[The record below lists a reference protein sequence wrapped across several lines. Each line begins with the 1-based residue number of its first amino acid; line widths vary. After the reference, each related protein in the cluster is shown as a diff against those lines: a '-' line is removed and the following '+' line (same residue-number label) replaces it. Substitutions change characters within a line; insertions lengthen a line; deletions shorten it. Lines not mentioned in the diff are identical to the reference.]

1 MNQNYNF
8 VRGLLTLVSNARNE
22 EFATKKGTSF
32 KSLLLLVVF
41 ALFAGIS
48 MQGQTYFTESFEGA
62 WYLNGNS
69 STAANATGPNAPSG
83 WTQTRVLNDVVSAG
97 SAAGAHDW
105 AQSVYNAGYLSNT
118 PPYVAQPPYISGN
131 PGVAPAG
138 TNVLWFFDGN
148 TNTGNTRRMASPAIN
163 LSASTN
169 PVLTFSYSYAQN
181 STSLSVVGSLDNG
194 VTWNTISVLPLTS
207 STAYSSK
214 LIILPLAYKIAN
226 AKIGFQ
232 IAAAYGSYDAFI
244 DNVVIREG
252 VASNATPTLFTST
265 PVTATTTTIGWT
277 DNSTNETAFKLYR
290 SVDNVNFTQ
299 IGADIASTTTA
310 GTGTAYS
317 SVQTGLLPGTTYYY
331 KISSVLELESSFL
344 IGTQATLPPGSIT
357 SIASGNWS
365 QTTTWSS
372 GTIPTAT
379 DNVIIAD
386 GHTVNIDLVAPTC
399 LDLTVGQGTSGVLT
413 FTSTLVASLT
423 VNGSITVA
431 AGGNF
436 NAGSTATIVHNI
448 FLGGGTATSPYASNL
463 IVNGTFDMW
472 QTATTGRATL
482 TFFGIQNSVISGAGT
497 LDLNNTNII
506 NKGATTATALVTP
519 PVLELQRAFT
529 VQGANTLGFV
539 TTLTAGT
546 LKIGGTFTQANPI
559 FVTASYTIPAAAGI
573 WLNNPNFT
581 IAGLAGSPAVTG
593 LFRVTTGT
601 YNIGTAT
608 GNSLG
613 SGTNSVYI
621 IEGGAINVTGRFNL
635 TSSGVYYNQSGGTLS
650 VATIGNTSSAT
661 ASFGITSATGTSF
674 IMSGGTIVLV
684 QRTTGA
690 TIRDYY
696 VVATPTIT
704 GGTLQV
710 GTAATATNFNFR
722 LYGYAPNIDI
732 NNTTNNKKVEVYQ
745 LTGVLFV
752 YGTLTV
758 NPGTTFDCLGMTATA
773 LGNVVNNGTIQ
784 GLVTGSR
791 FDFQG
796 TTPQTYSGS
805 GTFGTAVAPFIG
817 IGVGIANYTNVTL
830 NSPIVTTRVNL
841 FGGSFINSNQI
852 TLGNA
857 GASTGY
863 VQRGGGTAAAG
874 TFDVA
879 PTFNVGTGGLTVSYN
894 TSTVN
899 TSTALE
905 IPSTR
910 VVNSFIVNNANGA
923 TLSGGALSSAALT
936 LTLGNLTTT
945 STNLLTVSGT
955 TTGSITGGSATSF
968 VNGPIARTLP
978 LSLVTGSNYS
988 FPVGKTTYNPFVL
1001 VNPTTNAG
1009 GTVTV
1014 QSEVVEANTGGTAGT
1029 LMGTLNT
1036 NKYWASSITA
1046 GATNFTDSLIQL
1058 NDTPNGADAI
1068 AASTTLTG
1076 AYNIVGGVA
1085 ITSTAT
1091 SLTSTAPASTSLPGF
1106 YVMGN
1111 KAAATLTN
1119 LVITPSGNQ
1128 CSIVS
1133 RTVSVTATPGGG
1145 AVTGVVINYSVNGTA
1160 QTAIPMTNTSG
1171 NVWSAV
1177 IPTVSPINALVT
1189 WSVIA
1194 TDANLLTKTAIG
1206 TPYSDESLLGV
1217 NATASATVTSLCA
1230 GNSSVLTAVGS
1241 TPGVRSL
1248 GLGAS
1253 TSSSSGASMFNGGW
1267 GGLKTQYIIK
1277 ASELAAAGIA
1287 AGNISSLA
1295 FEATT
1300 AFNGYEGFAL
1310 NIGHTEQTFATM
1322 PLITTGLTQV
1332 YTGAGTNGAYA
1343 TTIGVNTLTFS
1354 TPFVWNGYS
1363 NIVVSFCWSK
1373 NPTATSTTATTVKVD
1388 SPGFV
1393 CTAYGQKDSTLPASF
1408 CPLATAAE
1416 FGTSGTGTS
1425 RPKFTFNCQ
1434 SAASFTTVVWSN
1446 GTTTVGT
1453 TNPLT
1458 VSPTVNTTYTA
1469 TMTNST
1475 GCSITTTPVTVT
1487 VNTLPTAPIATNATQ
1502 CGTQLSTAHVA
1513 SSTGLPTPIFVWYA
1527 AQTGGTAL
1535 QSNTSTT
1542 YLTAL
1547 STTTTLYVSEFDGF
1561 CESLR
1566 TPVVFTVTTPPTV
1579 AVSASTTSF
1588 CGTGGATTLTATSP
1602 DTGMTF
1608 AWTSLNPS
1616 ATLSATSGAIV
1627 NASLT
1632 ETSDFMVT
1640 GTATNA
1646 TCLPINAYVSIGVY
1660 PLPTATVTTTAQGVC
1675 PGTSATIGSG
1685 LSAGNFTAICLP
1697 TPSGISSAP
1706 ANAVSLVGGSAL
1718 ILPYPAGVTAN
1729 STSLDDNYWAG
1740 IPVGFTFNYFG
1751 SNVTSVFIGSNG
1763 TINLGTTGSTQYNF
1777 SGPPSGFPST
1787 ANPAS
1792 TVAVCAR
1799 DLRWDN
1805 GGKINYWTEGIAPNR
1820 RFVVQFLNAKPYSY
1834 TTGNQTAEAV
1844 FYETLGTIDIRV
1856 FEATNGLGTTAGTS
1870 TSKYIGL
1877 QDATRTIG
1885 ATAPNCSTT
1894 PTTASYWNGQLDVI
1908 DVAAPKAWRFSPPSN
1923 YTTSW
1928 YANGSLIPAATGF
1941 ANPGTNVFNLSV
1953 APTTTTTYSISY
1965 TNQTTGC
1972 TNAAGSAQVLMAVL
1986 GNVAPTGVN
1995 TISSA
2000 SPICSYGDTVNLSL
2014 DYTGIMDGLTFQWQS
2029 SPDGIAWTDIPA
2041 ITTTTYSVVPTAATQ
2056 YRCKIVACNGVP
2068 GFSNPV
2074 SLNFANSVVSTT
2086 PNTRCG
2092 TGTTTLEA
2100 TGNTGTTINWYA
2112 NATGGAVLYSGA
2124 TFTTPS
2130 ITATTTY
2137 YAEAITGL
2145 GSGFAGA
2152 AGPAVSTNGTSVGSH
2167 GIMITTTAQNVNI
2180 STVDIPFTGTGTFTI
2195 ALKDT
2200 NNTTVITSVTTGT
2213 VTGNGLTPVT
2223 VPLNLVVPAA
2233 GSYSLIINAVSGSIG
2248 ALGYSTTTYPYSA
2261 LGGVFSVTGG
2271 YWYGTSTS
2279 NMYLYNLNVSSGC
2292 SSQRVPVIATV
2303 TTPPIMVLSGN
2314 PATICSEQTTAAVSV
2329 VTGLSDYDT
2338 YAWTPAGSVTG
2349 TPAAGW
2355 VFNPLAT
2362 TAYTLAVSQ
2371 STGVRPCAT
2380 TTGITVTVNPTP
2392 SVITIAPTPAT
2403 VCVDTVLPLVA
2414 TGGTLPINGIVG
2426 TDTTENTSTSY
2437 PAPYTNYYGGA
2448 KHQMLIRASELTA
2461 LGFANGAVISKIA
2474 FNVNSVG
2481 STFSGVLNDFQIDM
2495 GHTTNSVLSSASFE
2509 GSLITVLPLSNTP
2522 IPTTGLPAN
2531 VTHTL
2536 VTPFVWNGID
2546 NLVIQTSYSNGNSG
2560 ASTDGVTMTNSD
2572 PGFVSTNYYRADSVS
2587 SSAILSAATPSGSVN
2602 ARPNMIITASAP
2614 TTMSWSPTTNLYS
2627 NAAGTT
2633 PYTGG
2638 NASTVYF
2645 KSSSAAPAATY
2656 TATASSALGCVR
2668 TATVP
2673 VTVNANTTMALTSA
2687 NATQTVCTGTAIA
2700 NIVYTLTAATGVTA
2714 TLPAGLTG
2722 TLVGGTYTISGIPTA
2737 SGAISVTGT
2746 GLCLSSATL
2755 TGTITVNPNTTL
2767 ALLSAT
2773 ATQTVCYGVAIS
2785 DIVYTVTNGTG
2796 VTATLPAGLTGTY
2809 AGGAYTISGTP
2820 TASGTISVS
2829 GTGLCLP
2836 SAALT
2841 GVITVNQT
2849 PVPTAAAAQTVC
2861 YGATIADLSATGTLL
2876 KWYAASTGGTALA
2889 TSTALVTG
2897 TTYYVSQTLLGC
2909 EGLRAAITVTI
2920 TTTPAPTGLQFYQ
2933 FCPTGGATLNDITA
2947 TLFGTA
2953 IKWYATPAGGVQLA
2967 SSTPLAQGYYWATQT
2982 ANGCE
2987 SPTRFPV
2994 FAISNATAAPSS
3006 NPLQQFCISATIANL
3021 TANGSGLQWY
3031 ATSTGG
3037 VALASSASIATG
3049 TYYVSQTSGGC
3060 ESPRTAV
3067 AVIVTVVPNP
3077 TASAQTFCNS
3087 GTVAGLSATGSGLN
3101 WYSAAT
3107 GGVALA
3113 STTALAT
3120 GTYYVSQTINGCEG
3134 SRTAVSVTVNT
3145 TLAPTATAQTFCNSG
3160 TVSALVATGTALN
3173 WYSSLT
3179 GGAALANTTALAT
3192 GTYYVS
3198 QTVNACESPRTAV
3211 SVTVNTTSA
3220 PNATATQTFC
3230 NSATVAGLTATGTGL
3245 NWYSTSTGGTAL
3257 ASTTALTTGTTYYV
3271 SQTISGCQG
3280 PRTAVSV
3287 IINTTPAPT
3296 GAATQS
3302 LSSLLTVGSIVVT
3315 GTNIVWY
3322 ASSANAASGTNP
3334 LSPSQLLANTTYYAT
3349 QTVSGCTSTTS
3360 LAVTITTLANQDFDM
3375 TKFSYYP
3382 NPVIDLLN
3390 ISYSQDMTS
3399 VKVFN
3404 VIGQELLNKVVNA
3417 TSTQIDMSAYPNG
3430 AYFIQVATEDA
3441 MKTVRVIKK

>member
-8 VRGLLTLVSNARNE
+8 VRGLFTLVSNARNE
-22 EFATKKGTSF
+22 EFATKKGVSF
-32 KSLLLLVVF
+32 KSLLLLAVF
-41 ALFAGIS
+41 ALFASIS
-48 MQGQTYFTESFEGA
+48 MQGQTYFTESFEGT

-97 SAAGAHDW
+97 SAAGGHDW
-105 AQSVYNAGYLSNT
+105 AQSVFNAGYLSNT

-131 PGVAPAG
+131 PGAAPAG
-138 TNVLWFFDGN
+138 ANVLWFFDGN

-181 STSLSVVGSLDNG
+181 STSLSVVGSLDGG

-207 STAYSSK
+207 STAYSSR

-244 DNVVIREG
+244 DNVIIREG
-252 VASNATPTLFTST
+252 VASNATPTLFTSI
-265 PVTATTTTIGWT
+265 PTATTTTIGWT
-277 DNSTNETAFKLYR
+277 DDSTNETAFKLYR

-344 IGTQATLPPGSIT
+344 TGTQATLPPGSIT

-399 LDLTVGQGTSGVLT
+399 LDLTVGQGASGVLT
-413 FTSTLVASLT
+413 FTSTLAATLS

-431 AGGNF
+431 TGGTF

-448 FLGGGTATSPYASNL
+448 FLGGGTSTSPYASNL
-463 IVNGTFDMW
+463 TVNGTFDMW
-472 QTATTGRATL
+472 LTATTGRATL

-506 NKGATTATALVTP
+506 NKGTTTATALVTP
-519 PVLELQRAFT
+519 PVLELQRAYT

-539 TTLTAGT
+539 ATLTAGT
-546 LKIGGTFTQANPI
+546 LKIGGTFTQSNPV
-559 FVTASYTIPAAAGI
+559 FVTAGYTIPALAGI

-581 IAGLAGSPAVTG
+581 IAGLAGSPTVTG

-613 SGTNSVYI
+613 SGTNSVYL

-635 TSSGVYYNQSGGTLS
+635 TSSGVYYNQSGGTVS
-650 VATIGNTSSAT
+650 VATIGNTSSNT
-661 ASFGITSATGTSF
+661 AIFGITSTTGTSF

-684 QRTTGA
+684 QRSTGA

-696 VVATPTIT
+696 VLATPTIT

-722 LYGYAPNIDI
+722 LHGNAPNIEI
-732 NNTTNNKKVEVYQ
+732 NNATNNKKVEVFQ
-745 LTGVLFV
+745 TSGVLNI

-758 NPGTTFDCLGMTATA
+758 NPGTTFDCLGMTANA
-773 LGNVVNNGTIQ
+773 IGNVVNNGIIQ

-791 FDFQG
+791 FDFKG

-817 IGVGIANYTNVTL
+817 LGVGISNYTNVTL

-841 FGGSFINSNQI
+841 LGGTFINSNQI

-857 GASTGY
+857 GTSTGY

-879 PTFNVGTGGLTVSYN
+879 PTFNVGSGGLTVNYS

-899 TSTALE
+899 TTTGLE
-905 IPSTR
+905 IPSSR
-910 VVNSFIVNNANGA
+910 SVASFIVNNTNGA
-923 TLSGGALSSAALT
+923 TLSGGALSSTALT

-945 STNLLTVSGT
+945 STDLLTVTGT
-955 TTGSITGGSATSF
+955 TTGSISGGSATSF

-1009 GTVTV
+1009 GAVTV

-1046 GATNFTDSLIQL
+1046 GASNFTDSLIQL
-1058 NDTPNGADAI
+1058 NDTPNGEDAI
-1068 AASTTLTG
+1068 AASATLTG

-1119 LVITPSGNQ
+1119 LVITPTGDQ

-1160 QTAIPMTNTSG
+1160 QTAIAMTNTSG

-1177 IPTVSPINALVT
+1177 IPTVTPVNALVT
-1189 WSVIA
+1189 WSVVA

-1206 TPYSDESLLGV
+1206 TPYSDESLFGV
-1217 NATASATVTSLCA
+1217 NANSSATITSLCA
-1230 GNSSVLTAVGS
+1230 GNNSVLTAVGS

-1310 NIGHTEQTFATM
+1310 NIGHTEQAFATM

-1343 TTIGVNTLTFS
+1343 ATIGVNTLTFS
-1354 TPFVWNGYS
+1354 SPFVWNGYS

-1373 NPTATSTTATTVKVD
+1373 NPTAGSTTSTTVKVD
-1388 SPGFV
+1388 NPGFV
-1393 CTAYGQKDSTLPASF
+1393 CTVYGQKDNTLPASF
-1408 CPLATAAE
+1408 CPLATTAE
-1416 FGTSGTGTS
+1416 FGTSGTGSS

-1434 SAASFTTVVWSN
+1434 AAANFTTVVWSN
-1446 GTTTVGT
+1446 GITTVGT

-1469 TMTNST
+1469 TMTNSV
-1475 GCSITTTPVTVT
+1475 GCSITTSPVTVT

-1502 CGTQLSTAHVA
+1502 CGTQLSTARVA

-1547 STTTTLYVSEFDGF
+1547 SATTTLYVSEYDGF
-1561 CESLR
+1561 CESVR

-1579 AVSASTTSF
+1579 SVAASTASF
-1588 CGTGGATTLTATSP
+1588 CGTGGATTLTATSS

-1608 AWTSLNPS
+1608 AWTSLNAS
-1616 ATLSATSGAIV
+1616 ATLSTTTGAVV

-1640 GTATNA
+1640 GTATDA

-1685 LSAGNFTAICLP
+1685 LSAGNFTVVCLP
-1697 TPSGISSAP
+1697 APSGPSPAP
-1706 ANAVSLVGGSAL
+1706 LNAVALVGGGAL
-1718 ILPYPAGVTAN
+1718 INPLPAGVTR
-1729 STSLDDNYWAG
+1729 SGTSLDDNFWG
-1740 IPVGFTFNYFG
+1740 NVPVGFSFNFFG
-1751 SNVTSVFIGSNG
+1751 ANVTNVFIGTNG

-1792 TVAVCAR
+1792 TVAVAAR
-1799 DLRWDN
+1799 DLRWDY
-1805 GGKINYWTEGIAPNR
+1805 GGKIQYWTEGYAPNR
-1820 RFVVQFLNAKPYSY
+1820 RFVVQFINGAPYSNS
-1834 TTGNQTAEAV
+1834 TTNSSGVQTAEAV

-1856 FEATNGLGTTAGTS
+1856 IDAVNTTGTALTS
-1870 TSKYIGL
+1870 ASVIKYIGL
-1877 QDATRTIG
+1877 QDGTRTIG
-1885 ATAPNCSTT
+1885 ATAPNCAAT
-1894 PTTASYWNGQLDVI
+1894 PVTPSYWNGQTAEI
-1908 DVAAPKAWRFSPPSN
+1908 TSSAPMAWRFSPPSN

-1928 YANGSLIPAATGF
+1928 FANGTLIPSATGF
-1941 ANPGTNVFNLSV
+1941 ANPGSNVFNLSV

-1965 TNQTTGC
+1965 TNTTTQC

-2029 SPDGIAWTDIPA
+2029 SPDGTAWTDIPA

-2056 YRCKIVACNGVP
+2056 YRCKIAACNGVP
-2068 GFSNPV
+2068 SFSNPV

-2100 TGNTGTTINWYA
+2100 AGNTGTSINWYA

-2145 GSGFAGA
+2145 GSGFVGA
-2152 AGPAVSTNGTSVGSH
+2152 TGPAVSTNGTSVGSH
-2167 GIMITTTAQNVNI
+2167 GVVITTTAQNVNI
-2180 STVDIPFTGTGTFTI
+2180 SSVDIPFTGTGTFTI
-2195 ALKDT
+2195 ELKDVT
-2200 NNTTVITSVTTGT
+2200 NTTVITSVTTGT

-2233 GSYSLIINAVSGSIG
+2233 GSYSLIVTAVSGTVG
-2248 ALGYSTTTYPYSA
+2248 ALAYSTTTFPYSA
-2261 LGGVFSVTGG
+2261 LGGVFTVDSG
-2271 YWYGTSTS
+2271 YWFGATTTT

-2292 SSQRVPVIATV
+2292 ASPRVAVTATV
-2303 TTPPIMVLSGN
+2303 TTPPVMVLSGN
-2314 PATICSEQTTAAVSV
+2314 PATICSEQTTAAVTV

-2338 YAWTPAGSVTG
+2338 YAWTPAGSVSG
-2349 TPAAGW
+2349 TAATGW
-2355 VFNPLAT
+2355 VFNPLLT
-2362 TAYTLAVSQ
+2362 TTYSLAVSQ

-2380 TTGITVTVNPTP
+2380 TTGITVSVNPTP
-2392 SVITIAPTPAT
+2392 SVLTIAPTPAT

-2414 TGGTLPINGIVG
+2414 TGGTISPNYAASMDVLPTDFTLNTANTATVTPNSTYYSQGTGSILFNISSTSSTANYALNTDLNMIGSPAATLTFSHIVAMEGPTFSYDYGYVEYSIDGGTNWITFSPSDYVG
-2426 TDTTENTSTSY
+2426 TADATVFTTDARFTTKSYGDWISQFTSTTSDPGVG
-2437 PAPYTNYYGGA
+2437 PATSLWKAETFNIPASALTSTQFRIRFRYTTDSSANYYGW
-2448 KHQMLIRASELTA
+2448 L
-2461 LGFANGAVISKIA
+2461 
-2474 FNVNSVG
+2474 
-2481 STFSGVLNDFQIDM
+2481 
-2495 GHTTNSVLSSASFE
+2495 
-2509 GSLITVLPLSNTP
+2509 
-2522 IPTTGLPAN
+2522 
-2531 VTHTL
+2531 
-2536 VTPFVWNGID
+2536 ID
-2546 NLVIQTSYSNGNSG
+2546 NVK
-2560 ASTDGVTMTNSD
+2560 
-2572 PGFVSTNYYRADSVS
+2572 
-2587 SSAILSAATPSGSVN
+2587 VN
-2602 ARPNMIITASAP
+2602 KAAP
-2614 TTMSWSPTTNLYS
+2614 TNIVWTPTTNLYS
-2627 NAAGTT
+2627 DAAGTT

-2645 KSSSAAPAATY
+2645 KSSTAAPAATY
-2656 TATASSALGCVR
+2656 TATASSALGCLR

-2673 VTVNANTTMALTSA
+2673 VTVNANTTLALTSA

-2700 NIVYTLTAATGVTA
+2700 NIVYTLTDATGVTA

-2722 TLVGGTYTISGIPTA
+2722 SLVGGTYTISGTPTA

-2746 GLCLSSATL
+2746 GLCLSSGTL
-2755 TGTITVNPNTTL
+2755 TGAITVNPDTTL

-2829 GTGLCLP
+2829 GTGLCLS
-2836 SAALT
+2836 SAVLT

-2876 KWYAASTGGTALA
+2876 QWYTASTGGSAIT
-2889 TSTALVTG
+2889 TTTPLVTG

-2909 EGLRAAITVTI
+2909 EGVRAAITVTI

-2953 IKWYATPAGGVQLA
+2953 IKWYATPSGGVQLA
-2967 SSTPLAQGYYWATQT
+2967 STTPLVQGYYWASQT

-3006 NPLQQFCISATIANL
+3006 NPLQQFCNSATVANL

-3031 ATSTGG
+3031 NVSTGG
-3037 VALASSASIATG
+3037 VALASNAPLATG

-3067 AVIVTVVPNP
+3067 AVNVGVV
-3077 TASAQTFCNS
+3077 S
-3087 GTVAGLSATGSGLN
+3087 
-3101 WYSAAT
+3101 
-3107 GGVALA
+3107 
-3113 STTALAT
+3113 
-3120 GTYYVSQTINGCEG
+3120 
-3134 SRTAVSVTVNT
+3134 
-3145 TLAPTATAQTFCNSG
+3145 
-3160 TVSALVATGTALN
+3160 
-3173 WYSSLT
+3173 
-3179 GGAALANTTALAT
+3179 
-3192 GTYYVS
+3192 
-3198 QTVNACESPRTAV
+3198 
-3211 SVTVNTTSA
+3211 
-3220 PNATATQTFC
+3220 
-3230 NSATVAGLTATGTGL
+3230 
-3245 NWYSTSTGGTAL
+3245 
-3257 ASTTALTTGTTYYV
+3257 
-3271 SQTISGCQG
+3271 
-3280 PRTAVSV
+3280 
-3287 IINTTPAPT
+3287 APT
-3296 GAATQS
+3296 GPATQS
-3302 LSSLLTVGSIVVT
+3302 LSSLLTIGDIVVVGSNV
-3315 GTNIVWY
+3315 VWY
-3322 ASSANAASGTNP
+3322 ASSADAASGQNP
-3334 LSPSQLLANTTYYAT
+3334 LSASQLLANTTYYAT

-3390 ISYSQDMTS
+3390 ISYSQDMTN

-3404 VIGQELLNKVVNA
+3404 VIGQQLLSKEVNA
-3417 TSTQIDMSAYPNG
+3417 SSTQIDMSAYPNG

>member
-8 VRGLLTLVSNARNE
+8 VRGLYSRVSNARNE
-22 EFATKKGTSF
+22 EFATKTGTSF
-32 KSLLLLVVF
+32 KSLLLLV
-41 ALFAGIS
+41 LFAFFASIS
-48 MQGQTYFTESFEGA
+48 MQGQTYFEESFEGP

-69 STAANATGPNAPSG
+69 STVANATGPNAPSG

-97 SAAGAHDW
+97 SATSGAHDW
-105 AQSVYNAGYLSNT
+105 AQSTYNAGYLSNT
-118 PPYVAQPPYISGN
+118 PPLVAQAPYGGN
-131 PGVAPAG
+131 PGLAPAG
-138 TNVLWFFDGN
+138 TNVLWFFDGG
-148 TNTGNTRRMASPAIN
+148 TSTGNTRRMASPAIN

-194 VTWNTISVLPLTS
+194 VTWNTIATLASTS

-232 IAAAYGSYDAFI
+232 IAAAYGSNDVFI
-244 DNVVIREG
+244 DNVIVREG
-252 VASNATPTLFTST
+252 VASNAAPTLFTSI
-265 PVTATTTTIGWT
+265 PTATSTTIGWT
-277 DNSTNETAFKLYR
+277 DDSTNETVFKLYR

-344 IGTQATLPPGSIT
+344 TGTQATLPPGSIT

-399 LDLTVGQGTSGVLT
+399 LDLTVGQGASGTLT
-413 FTSTLVASLT
+413 FTSTLVATLS

-431 AGGNF
+431 AGGVF
-436 NAGSTATIVHNI
+436 NAGSSATIVHNI
-448 FLGGGTATSPYASNL
+448 FLGGGTAASPYASNL
-463 IVNGTFDMW
+463 TVNGTFDMW
-472 QTATTGRATL
+472 LTATTGRATL
-482 TFFGIQNSVISGAGT
+482 TFFGIQNSVISGTGT

-506 NKGATTATALVTP
+506 NKGATAATALVINP
-519 PVLELQRAFT
+519 ILELQRAYT

-539 TTLTAGT
+539 ATLTAGT
-546 LKIGGTFTQANPI
+546 LKIGGTFTQVNPV
-559 FVTASYTIPAAAGI
+559 FTATSYSVPALAGI

-581 IAGLAGSPAVTG
+581 IAGLAGSPTVTG

-601 YNIGTAT
+601 YNIGTSS

-621 IEGGAINVTGRFNL
+621 IEGGAVNAAGRFNL
-635 TSSGVYYNQSGGTLS
+635 TSGGVYYNQSAGIVS
-650 VATIGNTSSAT
+650 VATVANATASS
-661 ASFGITSATGTSF
+661 ASFGITSTSASF

-684 QRTTGA
+684 QRNSATLATT
-690 TIRDYY
+690 TRDYY
-696 VVATPTIT
+696 NVGTPTIT

-722 LYGYAPNIDI
+722 LYGNAPNINI
-732 NNTTNNKKVEVYQ
+732 NNTTNNKIVQVHQ
-745 LTGVLFV
+745 STGLLNV

-773 LGNVVNNGTIQ
+773 IGNVVNNGIIQ

-791 FDFQG
+791 FDFKG
-796 TTPQTYSGS
+796 TTPQTYSGT

-817 IGVGIANYTNVTL
+817 TGVGIMNYSNVTL
-830 NSPIVTTRVNL
+830 NAPIVTTRVNL
-841 FGGSFINSNQI
+841 YGGTFINSNQI

-857 GASTGY
+857 GTSTGY
-863 VQRGGGTAAAG
+863 VLRGGFTADAG

-879 PTFNVGTGGLTVSYN
+879 PIFNVGSGGLTLNYA

-899 TSTALE
+899 TATALE
-905 IPSTR
+905 IPSSR
-910 VVNSFIVNNANGA
+910 SVASFIVNNANGA
-923 TLSGGALSSAALT
+923 SLSGGALSSTALT

-945 STNLLTVSGT
+945 STDLLTVTGT
-955 TTGSITGGSATSF
+955 TTASITGGSATSF

-978 LSLVTGSNYS
+978 LSLVTGSNYN

-1068 AASTTLTG
+1068 AGSATLTG

-1091 SLTSTAPASTSLPGF
+1091 SLTSTAPTSTSLLGF

-1119 LVITPSGNQ
+1119 LTITPSGDQ

-1177 IPTVSPINALVT
+1177 IPTVTPINASVT

-1217 NATASATVTSLCA
+1217 NATSSATVTSLCA
-1230 GNSSVLTAVGS
+1230 GNTSVLTAVGS

-1253 TSSSSGASMFNGGW
+1253 TSSTAGASMFNGGW
-1267 GGLKTQYIIK
+1267 GGHKSQYIIR

-1310 NIGHTEQTFATM
+1310 NIGHTDLTVASFPM
-1322 PLITTGLTQV
+1322 VSTGLSQV
-1332 YTGAGTNGAYA
+1332 YSGTGTNGAYA
-1343 TTIGVNTLTFS
+1343 TTVGVNTLTFS
-1354 TPFVWNGYS
+1354 APFVWNGYS

-1373 NPTATSTTATTVKVD
+1373 DPVAGSTTGTTVRVD
-1388 SPGFV
+1388 NPGFV
-1393 CTAYGQKDSTLPASF
+1393 CTMSGQKDNVLGSVL
-1408 CPLATAAE
+1408 CPLVTTAE
-1416 FGTSGTGTS
+1416 FGTSTTGSS

-1434 SAASFTTVVWSN
+1434 AAASFATVVWSN

-1475 GCSITTTPVTVT
+1475 GCTITTPPVTVA
-1487 VNTLPTAPIATNATQ
+1487 VLALPTAPSATNATQ
-1502 CGTQLSTAHVA
+1502 CGTQLSTASVA
-1513 SSTGLPTPIFVWYA
+1513 STTGLPTPIFVWYA

-1535 QSNTSTT
+1535 QSSTSTT

-1547 STTTTLYVSEFDGF
+1547 SATNTLYVSEFDGF
-1561 CESLR
+1561 CESVR

-1579 AVSASTTSF
+1579 AVSASTASF
-1588 CGTGGATTLTATSP
+1588 CGTGGPTTLTATSS

-1608 AWTSLNPS
+1608 AWTSLNAS
-1616 ATLSATSGAIV
+1616 ATLSTTSGAIV

-1685 LSAGNFTAICLP
+1685 LSAGNFTVVCLP
-1697 TPSGISSAP
+1697 APSGASPAP
-1706 ANAVSLVGGSAL
+1706 LNAVALVGGGAL
-1718 ILPYPAGVTAN
+1718 INPLPAGVTRFN
-1729 STSLDDNYWAG
+1729 TSTDDNYWG
-1740 IPVGFTFNYFG
+1740 NVPVGFNFNFFG
-1751 SNVTSVFIGSNG
+1751 ASVTNVFIGTNG
-1763 TINLGTTGSTQYNF
+1763 TINLGTAGSTTYSF
-1777 SGPPSGFPST
+1777 PGGFPNT

-1792 TVAVCAR
+1792 TVAVAAR
-1799 DLRWDN
+1799 DLRWDY
-1805 GGKINYWTEGIAPNR
+1805 GGKIQYWTEGYAPNR
-1820 RFVVQFLNAKPYSY
+1820 RFVVQFINGAPYSNS
-1834 TTGNQTAEAV
+1834 TTNSSGVQTAEAV

-1856 FEATNGLGTTAGTS
+1856 IDAVNTTGTALTS
-1870 TSKYIGL
+1870 SSVIKYIGL
-1877 QDATRTIG
+1877 QDGTRTIG
-1885 ATAPNCSTT
+1885 ATAPNCTTT
-1894 PTTASYWNGQLDVI
+1894 PVTPGYWNGQTAEI
-1908 DVAAPKAWRFSPPSN
+1908 TSSAPMAWRFSPPSN
-1923 YTTSW
+1923 YSTSW
-1928 YANGSLIPAATGF
+1928 FANGTLIPSATGF

-1953 APTTTTTYSISY
+1953 APTNTTTYSISY
-1965 TNQTTGC
+1965 TNTTTQC
-1972 TNAAGSAQVLMAVL
+1972 ANAADSAQVLMAVL

-2000 SPICSYGDTVNLSL
+2000 SPICSYGDTVNLSI

-2029 SPDGIAWTDIPA
+2029 SIDGAIWTDIPA

-2056 YRCKIVACNGVP
+2056 YRCKIVACNGTP
-2068 GFSNPV
+2068 AFSIPV

-2092 TGTTTLEA
+2092 TGTTTLGA
-2100 TGNTGTTINWYA
+2100 TGNTGSTINWYA
-2112 NATGGAVLYSGA
+2112 TDTGGSSLGAGTSFVTPPITTNTIFYASAETFSPGILPVGLGGTLSSSTAQSFFPGFWGGAKTQYIIKASELIAAGIGAGNITSLGFEPTTSGQTYQGFSVSMAPTAA
-2124 TFTTPS
+2124 TVMTTAFQTTGLSQVYLGTLADNGYIPVANTVNNLVFGTGTGSATSFNWNGSSNILVSISWSSVPASGTAAETIMKVDNVGFVSSAYDQADNLTPADMLAS
-2130 ITATTTY
+2130 ITA
-2137 YAEAITGL
+2137 
-2145 GSGFAGA
+2145 
-2152 AGPAVSTNGTSVGSH
+2152 
-2167 GIMITTTAQNVNI
+2167 
-2180 STVDIPFTGTGTFTI
+2180 DGTGSVRPRFTI
-2195 ALKDT
+2195 
-2200 NNTTVITSVTTGT
+2200 
-2213 VTGNGLTPVT
+2213 NGQ
-2223 VPLNLVVPAA
+2223 VV
-2233 GSYSLIINAVSGSIG
+2233 
-2248 ALGYSTTTYPYSA
+2248 
-2261 LGGVFSVTGG
+2261 
-2271 YWYGTSTS
+2271 
-2279 NMYLYNLNVSSGC
+2279 C
-2292 SSQRVPVIATV
+2292 SSPRVAVLATV
-2303 TTPPIMVLSGN
+2303 TTPPAIALSGN
-2314 PATICSEQTTAAVSV
+2314 PATICSEQSTAAVTV
-2329 VTGLSDYDT
+2329 VTGRSDYDT
-2338 YAWTPAGSVTG
+2338 YVWTPSETVTG
-2349 TPAAGW
+2349 NATIGW
-2355 VFNPLAT
+2355 VFNPLT
-2362 TAYTLAVSQ
+2362 TTSYTLIASQ
-2371 STGVRPCAT
+2371 STGLLPCSNTA
-2380 TTGITVTVNPTP
+2380 GITVNVNPTP
-2392 SVITIAPTPAT
+2392 SVLTIAPTPAT
-2403 VCVDTVLPLVA
+2403 VCIDTVLPLVA
-2414 TGGTLPINGIVG
+2414 TGGTLPINGIIG
-2426 TDTTENTSTSY
+2426 TDTTVNSSFTY
-2437 PAPYTNYYGGA
+2437 PSPYTNYYGGA

-2461 LGFANGAVISKIA
+2461 LGFASGAVISKIA
-2474 FNVNSVG
+2474 FNVDSVG
-2481 STFSGVLNDFQIDM
+2481 STFTGVLNNFQIDM
-2495 GHTTNSVLSSASFE
+2495 GLTANTVLTSTSFE
-2509 GSLITVLPLSNTP
+2509 GSLVTVLPASNTT

-2531 VTHTL
+2531 VEHTL
-2536 VTPFVWNGID
+2536 FTPFVWNGID

-2560 ASTDGVTMTNSD
+2560 GGSDSVIMKNSD
-2572 PGFVSTNYYRADSVS
+2572 PGFVSTNWYRADSVTS
-2587 SSAILSAATPSGSVN
+2587 SVVLAAATPTGSNN
-2602 ARPNMIITASAP
+2602 ARPNMIITATAP
-2614 TTMSWSPTTNLYS
+2614 TTIVWSPTTNLYS
-2627 NAAGTT
+2627 DVAATT
-2633 PYTGG
+2633 PYIGG
-2638 NASTVYF
+2638 NVSTVYV
-2645 KSSSAAPAATY
+2645 KSSTGAATRTY
-2656 TATASSALGCVR
+2656 TATATSALGCAR

-2673 VTVNANTTMALTSA
+2673 VT
-2687 NATQTVCTGTAIA
+2687 I
-2700 NIVYTLTAATGVTA
+2700 Y
-2714 TLPAGLTG
+2714 
-2722 TLVGGTYTISGIPTA
+2722 
-2737 SGAISVTGT
+2737 
-2746 GLCLSSATL
+2746 
-2755 TGTITVNPNTTL
+2755 
-2767 ALLSAT
+2767 
-2773 ATQTVCYGVAIS
+2773 
-2785 DIVYTVTNGTG
+2785 
-2796 VTATLPAGLTGTY
+2796 
-2809 AGGAYTISGTP
+2809 
-2820 TASGTISVS
+2820 
-2829 GTGLCLP
+2829 
-2836 SAALT
+2836 
-2841 GVITVNQT
+2841 
-2849 PVPTAAAAQTVC
+2849 
-2861 YGATIADLSATGTLL
+2861 
-2876 KWYAASTGGTALA
+2876 
-2889 TSTALVTG
+2889 
-2897 TTYYVSQTLLGC
+2897 QTL
-2909 EGLRAAITVTI
+2909 
-2920 TTTPAPTGLQFYQ
+2920 APTGLQFYQ
-2933 FCPTGGATLNDITA
+2933 FCPTSGATVNDMSA
-2947 TLFGTA
+2947 TLVGTA
-2953 IKWYATPAGGVQLA
+2953 IKWYTVPSGGVALA
-2967 SSTPLAQGYYWATQT
+2967 STTALTQGYYWASQT

-2987 SPTRFPV
+2987 SNSRFAV

-3006 NPLQQFCISATIANL
+3006 NPLQQFCIAATVASL

-3031 ATSTGG
+3031 AASTGG
-3037 VALASSASIATG
+3037 VALASTASIATG
-3049 TYYVSQTSGGC
+3049 TYYVSQNLGGC

-3067 AVIVTVVPNP
+3067 AVIVTVVSNPTATAQTFCNSGTVAGLTATGSGLNWYSASSGGVALASSATLATGTYFVSQTINGCEGSRTAVDVIVNTTLAP

-3087 GTVAGLSATGSGLN
+3087 GTVATLTATGTDLN
-3101 WYSAAT
+3101 WYA
-3107 GGVALA
+3107 
-3113 STTALAT
+3113 
-3120 GTYYVSQTINGCEG
+3120 
-3134 SRTAVSVTVNT
+3134 
-3145 TLAPTATAQTFCNSG
+3145 
-3160 TVSALVATGTALN
+3160 
-3173 WYSSLT
+3173 SLT

-3198 QTVNACESPRTAV
+3198 QTVNACEGPRTAV

-3220 PNATATQTFC
+3220 PNAAATQTFC
-3230 NSATVAGLTATGTGL
+3230 NSATVSGLTANGTGL
-3245 NWYSTSTGGTAL
+3245 NWYANATGGIAL
-3257 ASTTALTTGTTYYV
+3257 TSSTLLTTGTTYYV
-3271 SQTISGCQG
+3271 SQTIIGCEG

-3287 IINTTPAPT
+3287 IVNTTPAPT
-3296 GAATQS
+3296 GEATQS
-3302 LSSLLTVGSIVVT
+3302 LSSLSTVGNIVVA
-3315 GTNIVWY
+3315 GTNVVWY
-3322 ASSANAASGTNP
+3322 SSSSDAASGTNP
-3334 LSPSQLLANTTYYAT
+3334 LSNATLLANTTYYAT
-3349 QTVSGCTSTTS
+3349 QTISGCASVTS

-3375 TKFSYYP
+3375 TQFSYYP

-3390 ISYSQDMTS
+3390 VSYSQDMTN

-3404 VIGQELLNKVVNA
+3404 MIGQQLLNKDVNA
-3417 TSTQIDMSAYPNG
+3417 TTTQIDMSGYANG
-3430 AYFIQVATEDA
+3430 AYFIQVSTENA

>member
-32 KSLLLLVVF
+32 KSLLLVVVF

-97 SAAGAHDW
+97 SAAGGHDW
-105 AQSVYNAGYLSNT
+105 AQSVFNAGYLSNT

-131 PGVAPAG
+131 PGAAPAG
-138 TNVLWFFDGN
+138 ANVLWFFDGN

-181 STSLSVVGSLDNG
+181 STSLSVVGSLDGG

-207 STAYSSK
+207 STAYSSR

-244 DNVVIREG
+244 DNVVVREG
-252 VASNATPTLFTST
+252 VASNATPTLFTSI
-265 PVTATTTTIGWT
+265 PTATTTTIGWT
-277 DNSTNETAFKLYR
+277 DDSTNETAFKLYR

-310 GTGTAYS
+310 GIGTAYS

-344 IGTQATLPPGSIT
+344 TGTQATLPPGSIT

-365 QTTTWSS
+365 QTATWSS

-413 FTSTLVASLT
+413 FTSTLVATLT

-431 AGGNF
+431 TGGNF
-436 NAGSTATIVHNI
+436 NAGSSATIVHNI
-448 FLGGGTATSPYASNL
+448 FLGGGTSTSPYASNL
-463 IVNGTFDMW
+463 TVNGTFDMW
-472 QTATTGRATL
+472 LTATTGRATL
-482 TFFGIQNSVISGAGT
+482 TFFGIQNSVISGTGT

-506 NKGATTATALVTP
+506 NKGTTTATALVTP
-519 PVLELQRAFT
+519 PVLELQRAYT

-539 TTLTAGT
+539 ATLTAGT
-546 LKIGGTFTQANPI
+546 LKIGGTFTQVNPV
-559 FVTASYTIPAAAGI
+559 FTATSYSVPALAGI

-581 IAGLAGSPAVTG
+581 IAGLAGSPTVTG

-601 YNIGTAT
+601 YNIGTAS

-621 IEGGAINVTGRFNL
+621 IEGGAVNAAGRINL
-635 TSSGVYYNQSGGTLS
+635 TSGGVYYNQSAGIVS
-650 VATIGNTSSAT
+650 VATVANATASS
-661 ASFGITSATGTSF
+661 ASFGITSTTASF

-684 QRTTGA
+684 QRNSATLATT
-690 TIRDYY
+690 TRDYY
-696 VVATPTIT
+696 VLATPTIT

-722 LYGYAPNIDI
+722 LYGNAPNIDI
-732 NNTTNNKKVEVYQ
+732 NNTTNNKKAEVFQ
-745 LTGVLFV
+745 STGLLNV

-773 LGNVVNNGTIQ
+773 IGNVVNNGIIQ

-791 FDFQG
+791 FDFKG
-796 TTPQTYSGS
+796 ITPQTYSGT

-817 IGVGIANYTNVTL
+817 TGVGIMNYSNVTL
-830 NSPIVTTRVNL
+830 NAPIVTTRVNL
-841 FGGSFINSNQI
+841 FGGTFINSNQI

-857 GASTGY
+857 GTSTGY
-863 VQRGGGTAAAG
+863 VQRGGFTAAAG

-879 PTFNVGTGGLTVSYN
+879 PTFNVGSGGLTLNYA

-899 TSTALE
+899 TTTDLE
-905 IPSTR
+905 IPSSR
-910 VVNSFIVNNANGA
+910 SVASFIVNNANGA
-923 TLSGGALSSAALT
+923 TLGGGALSSTALT
-936 LTLGNLTTT
+936 LTLGNLITT

-955 TTGSITGGSATSF
+955 TAASITGGSATSF

-1068 AASTTLTG
+1068 AASATLTG

-1119 LVITPSGNQ
+1119 LTITPSGDQ

-1177 IPTVSPINALVT
+1177 IPTVTPINASVT
-1189 WSVIA
+1189 WSVTA
-1194 TDANLLTKTAIG
+1194 TDANLLTKTATG
-1206 TPYSDESLLGV
+1206 TPYSDESLFGV
-1217 NATASATVTSLCA
+1217 NATANATVTSLCA
-1230 GNSSVLTAVGS
+1230 GNSSILTAVGS

-1253 TSSSSGASMFNGGW
+1253 TSSTAGASMFNGGW
-1267 GGLKTQYIIK
+1267 GGHKSQYIIR

-1310 NIGHTEQTFATM
+1310 NIGHTDLTVASFPM
-1322 PLITTGLTQV
+1322 VSTGLTQV
-1332 YTGAGTNGAYA
+1332 YSGTGTNGAYA
-1343 TTIGVNTLTFS
+1343 TTVGFNTLTFS
-1354 TPFVWNGYS
+1354 TPFAWNGYS

-1373 NPTATSTTATTVKVD
+1373 NPVAGSTTSTTVKVD
-1388 SPGFV
+1388 NPGFV
-1393 CTAYGQKDSTLPASF
+1393 CTMSGQQDNILASVL
-1408 CPLATAAE
+1408 CPLVTNAE
-1416 FGTSGTGTS
+1416 FGTSTTGSS

-1434 SAASFTTVVWSN
+1434 AAANFATVVWSN

-1453 TNPLT
+1453 TNPLS

-1469 TMTNST
+1469 TMTNSV
-1475 GCSITTTPVTVT
+1475 GCSITTSPVTVT
-1487 VNTLPTAPIATNATQ
+1487 VNTLPTAPTATNATQ
-1502 CGTQLSTAHVA
+1502 CGTQLSTASVA
-1513 SSTGLPTPIFVWYA
+1513 STTGLPTPIFVWYA
-1527 AQTGGTAL
+1527 TQTGGTAL

-1547 STTTTLYVSEFDGF
+1547 STTTTLYVSEYDGF

-1579 AVSASTTSF
+1579 SVAASTASF
-1588 CGTGGATTLTATSP
+1588 CGTGGATTLTATSS

-1608 AWTSLNPS
+1608 AWTSLNAS
-1616 ATLSATSGAIV
+1616 ATLSTTSGPIA
-1627 NASLT
+1627 NASVT

-1685 LSAGNFTAICLP
+1685 LSAGNFTVVCLP
-1697 TPSGISSAP
+1697 APSGPSPAP
-1706 ANAVSLVGGSAL
+1706 LNAVALVGGGAL
-1718 ILPYPAGVTAN
+1718 ILPLPTGVTVN
-1729 STSLDDNYWAG
+1729 STTNLDDNYWG
-1740 IPVGFTFNYFG
+1740 NVPVGFNFNFFG
-1751 SNVTSVFIGSNG
+1751 ASVTNVFIGTNG
-1763 TINLGTTGSTQYNF
+1763 TINLGTAGSTTYSF
-1777 SGPPSGFPST
+1777 PGGFPNT

-1792 TVAVCAR
+1792 TVAVAAR
-1799 DLRWDN
+1799 DLRWN
-1805 GGKINYWTEGIAPNR
+1805 FGGKIQYWTEGYAPNR
-1820 RFVVQFLNAKPYSY
+1820 RFVVQFINGSPYTNSA
-1834 TTGNQTAEAV
+1834 TDLSGVQTAEAV

-1856 FEATNGLGTTAGTS
+1856 IDAKNTTGAALTS
-1870 TSKYIGL
+1870 ASVIKYIGL
-1877 QDATRTIG
+1877 QDGTRTIG
-1885 ATAPNCSTT
+1885 ATAPNCAAT
-1894 PTTASYWNGQLDVI
+1894 PVTPSYWNGQTAEI
-1908 DVAAPKAWRFSPPSN
+1908 TSSSPMAWRFSPPSN

-1928 YANGSLIPAATGF
+1928 FANGTLIPSATGF
-1941 ANPGTNVFNLSV
+1941 VNPGTNVFNLSV

-1965 TNQTTGC
+1965 TNTTTQC
-1972 TNAAGSAQVLMAVL
+1972 ANAAGSAQVLMAVL

-2029 SPDGIAWTDIPA
+2029 SPDGIVWIDIPA

-2056 YRCKIVACNGVP
+2056 YRCKIIACNGLP
-2068 GFSNPV
+2068 SFSNPV

-2100 TGNTGTTINWYA
+2100 AGNTGTTINWYA

-2180 STVDIPFTGTGTFTI
+2180 SSVDIPFTGTGTFTI
-2195 ALKDT
+2195 ALKDVT
-2200 NNTTVITSVTTGT
+2200 NTTVITSVTTGS

-2233 GSYSLIINAVSGSIG
+2233 GSYSLIVTAVSGTVG
-2248 ALGYSTTTYPYSA
+2248 ALAYSTTTFPYSA
-2261 LGGVFSVTGG
+2261 LGGVFTVDSG
-2271 YWYGTSTS
+2271 YWFGTTSTT

-2303 TTPPIMVLSGN
+2303 TTPPAMVLSGN
-2314 PATICSEQTTAAVSV
+2314 PATICSEQTTAAVTV
-2329 VTGLSDYDT
+2329 VTGLTDYDT

-2349 TPAAGW
+2349 TQATGW
-2355 VFNPLAT
+2355 VFNPMT
-2362 TAYTLAVSQ
+2362 TTTYTLSVSQ

-2380 TTGITVTVNPTP
+2380 TAGITVTVNPTP

-2414 TGGTLPINGIVG
+2414 TGGTLPINGIIG
-2426 TDTTENTSTSY
+2426 TETSVNTSFSY
-2437 PAPYTNYYGGA
+2437 PSPYTNYYGGA

-2461 LGFANGAVISKIA
+2461 LGFATGAVISKVA
-2474 FNVNSVG
+2474 FNVDSVG

-2495 GHTTNSVLSSASFE
+2495 GQTTNLVLSSASFE
-2509 GSLITVLPLSNTP
+2509 GSLVTVLPASNTP

-2546 NLVIQTSYSNGNSG
+2546 NLIIQTSYSNGNSG
-2560 ASTDGVTMTNSD
+2560 GSSDAVIMTNSD

-2587 SSAILSAATPSGSVN
+2587 STAILTAGTPTGSVN

-2614 TTMSWSPTTNLYS
+2614 TTMAWTPTTNLYS
-2627 NAAGTT
+2627 DAAGTT
-2633 PYTGG
+2633 PYTGA

-2656 TATASSALGCVR
+2656 TATASSALSCIR

-2673 VTVNANTTMALTSA
+2673 VTVNANTTLALTSA
-2687 NATQTVCTGTAIA
+2687 NATQTVCTGTTIA
-2700 NIVYTLTAATGVTA
+2700 NIVYTLTDATGVTA

-2722 TLVGGTYTISGIPTA
+2722 TLVGGTYTISGTPTA

-2746 GLCLSSATL
+2746 GLCLSSAAL
-2755 TGTITVNPNTTL
+2755 TGAITVNPNTTL

-2836 SAALT
+2836 SAVLT

-2849 PVPTAAAAQTVC
+2849 PIPTASASQTVC

-2876 KWYAASTGGTALA
+2876 KWYAATTGGTAIA
-2889 TSTALVTG
+2889 TTTPLVTG

-2953 IKWYATPAGGVQLA
+2953 IKWYATPSGGVQLA
-2967 SSTPLAQGYYWATQT
+2967 STTPLVQGYYWASQT

-3006 NPLQQFCISATIANL
+3006 NPLQQFCNSATVANL

-3031 ATSTGG
+3031 NVSTGG
-3037 VALASSASIATG
+3037 VALASTAPLATG

-3060 ESPRTAV
+3060 ESPRAAV
-3067 AVIVTVVPNP
+3067 AVNVGVV
-3077 TASAQTFCNS
+3077 S
-3087 GTVAGLSATGSGLN
+3087 
-3101 WYSAAT
+3101 
-3107 GGVALA
+3107 
-3113 STTALAT
+3113 
-3120 GTYYVSQTINGCEG
+3120 
-3134 SRTAVSVTVNT
+3134 
-3145 TLAPTATAQTFCNSG
+3145 
-3160 TVSALVATGTALN
+3160 
-3173 WYSSLT
+3173 
-3179 GGAALANTTALAT
+3179 
-3192 GTYYVS
+3192 
-3198 QTVNACESPRTAV
+3198 
-3211 SVTVNTTSA
+3211 
-3220 PNATATQTFC
+3220 
-3230 NSATVAGLTATGTGL
+3230 
-3245 NWYSTSTGGTAL
+3245 
-3257 ASTTALTTGTTYYV
+3257 
-3271 SQTISGCQG
+3271 
-3280 PRTAVSV
+3280 
-3287 IINTTPAPT
+3287 APT
-3296 GAATQS
+3296 GPATQS
-3302 LSSLLTVGSIVVT
+3302 LSSLLTIGDIVVVGSNV
-3315 GTNIVWY
+3315 VWY
-3322 ASSANAASGTNP
+3322 ASSANAASGSNP
-3334 LSPSQLLANTTYYAT
+3334 LAPSQLLANTTYYAT

-3390 ISYSQDMTS
+3390 ISYSQDMTN

-3404 VIGQELLNKVVNA
+3404 VIGQQLLNKEVNA
-3417 TSTQIDMSAYPNG
+3417 SSTQIDMSAYPNG